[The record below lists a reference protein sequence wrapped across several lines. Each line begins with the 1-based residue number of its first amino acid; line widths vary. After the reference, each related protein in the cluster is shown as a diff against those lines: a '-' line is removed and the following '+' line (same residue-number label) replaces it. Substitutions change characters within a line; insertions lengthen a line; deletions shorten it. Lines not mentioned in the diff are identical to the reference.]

1 MPDEKDDF
9 VSGGRDLPTNWLL
22 IKTRKKP
29 RIGIIVLVALA
40 LASSAAAAGWWFLLR

>member
-22 IKTRKKP
+22 IKTRTKP
-29 RIGIIVLVALA
+29 RIGLIVLLA
-40 LASSAAAAGWWFLLR
+40 LAVACSGAAAAWWFLLR